1 VPLLVMHFISESND
15 NRKYKQKICSFY
27 KGTLKEKAT
36 EFAASGMGSNLN

>member
-1 VPLLVMHFISESND
+1 MNFISKSND

-36 EFAASGMGSNLN
+36 DFATSGMGSNPN